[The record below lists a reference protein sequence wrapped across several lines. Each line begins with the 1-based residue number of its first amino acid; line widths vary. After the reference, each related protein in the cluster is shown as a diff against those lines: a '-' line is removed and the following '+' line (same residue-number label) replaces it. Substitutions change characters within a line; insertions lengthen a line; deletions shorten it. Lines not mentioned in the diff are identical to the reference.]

1 MKLTRLE
8 KWSVNKM
15 AKRNIGT
22 VERLFSQVDLSNVG
36 KVLEVGCG
44 IGVVSAYLAEKYG
57 WDVTGVDLDPG
68 QIKGAKNNNLVGGSL
83 RFLEADATKL
93 PFKDN
98 EFDMILSFDALH
110 HIPGWGKALE
120 EISRVLKSEGFYVLN
135 DLAFPSLK
143 IFRGLLKKYMSV
155 FAVED
160 ITRCLKRNNFVIVYE
175 KKKIGG
181 RFSIVSQRLK

>member
-8 KWSVNKM
+8 KWPVNKM
-15 AKRNIGT
+15 AKRNIKT
-22 VERLFSQVDLSNVG
+22 VEQLFSQVDLSNVR

-44 IGVVSAYLAEKYG
+44 IGVVSSYLVKEYG
-57 WDVTGVDLDPG
+57 WDVCGIDLDPG
-68 QIKGAKNNNLVGGSL
+68 QIKGAKNNNIVDESL
-83 RFLEADATKL
+83 KFLEADATKL
-93 PFKDN
+93 PFKNN
-98 EFDMILSFDALH
+98 EFDMVLSFDALH
-110 HIPGWGKALE
+110 HIPGWDKALE
-120 EISRVLKSEGFYVLN
+120 EINRVLKPGGFYVLN

-143 IFRGLLKKYMSV
+143 IFRGLLERYLSI

-181 RFSIVSQRLK
+181 RFSIASQRLE